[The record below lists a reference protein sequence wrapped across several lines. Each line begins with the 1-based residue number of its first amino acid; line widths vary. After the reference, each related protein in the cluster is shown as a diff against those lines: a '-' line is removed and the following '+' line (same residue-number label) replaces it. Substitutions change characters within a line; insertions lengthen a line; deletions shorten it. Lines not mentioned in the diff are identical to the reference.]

1 MVRPDRTYTRKVEI
15 QAYVIVITAGTD
27 KMNVK
32 GTCRKLDV
40 PFAKLHYCIK
50 VRIKSV
56 QFHYTINP
64 LEKS

>member
-32 GTCRKLDV
+32 GACRKLDV
-40 PFAKLHYCIK
+40 PFAKLHYW
-50 VRIKSV
+50 
-56 QFHYTINP
+56 Y
-64 LEKS
+64 